1 MVSDA
6 DLARIALS
14 LDGPHLVREL
24 LTDTDHHT
32 DGFDLDL
39 LATILSEGPPE
50 KCLLILACAASHVCT
65 YGTVD
70 PALRVSLMMLAD
82 NVFDDY
88 APLYLRHLKS
98 PQTSVDASH
107 YEAQILYMQDDL
119 EGFAEL
125 FALAGDVSE
134 PDTPQYQVCAIL
146 SDQAMAQAE
155 YLDDLDPDID
165 YAPDAPMASAQ
176 DHPSLILFT
185 DNVVPFPGL
194 LRKN

>member
-14 LDGPHLVREL
+14 LDGPHLVRDI

-50 KCLLILACAASHVCT
+50 KCLLILACAASHLCT
-65 YGTVD
+65 YGTVS
-70 PALRVSLMMLAD
+70 PGLHMSLIMLAD

-98 PQTSVDASH
+98 PQTPVDTDH
-107 YEAQILYMQDDL
+107 YEAQILYMQEDL

-125 FALAGDVSE
+125 FALAGDAS
-134 PDTPQYQVCAIL
+134 DTDSQQYQVCAIL

-155 YLDDLDPDID
+155 YLDDVDPDID
-165 YAPDAPMASAQ
+165 YAPDTPMASSN
-176 DHPSLILFT
+176 DHPSLILFA

-194 LRKN
+194 FRKN